1 MKNVIVVVI
10 LIAIVSLVIYYLIRE
25 KKKGAVCIGCPYS
38 GHCLGGS
45 CHSLDD
51 FDSSSIIK

>member
-1 MKNVIVVVI
+1 MKNVIAI
-10 LIAIVSLVIYYLIRE
+10 LILITITVSIVVYLLRE

-38 GHCLGGS
+38 GSCSGGS

-51 FDSSSIIK
+51 FDSSKIV

>member
-1 MKNVIVVVI
+1 MKNVIAI
-10 LIAIVSLVIYYLIRE
+10 LILAVITVSIVIYLIRE

-38 GHCLGGS
+38 GSCSGGS

-51 FDSSSIIK
+51 FDSSKIVK

>member
-1 MKNVIVVVI
+1 MKNVIAI
-10 LIAIVSLVIYYLIRE
+10 LILAVITVSIVIYLIRE

-38 GHCLGGS
+38 GSCSGGN

-51 FDSSSIIK
+51 FDSSKIVK

>member
-1 MKNVIVVVI
+1 MKNVIAI
-10 LIAIVSLVIYYLIRE
+10 LILITITVSIVVYLLRE

-38 GHCLGGS
+38 GSCSGGS

-51 FDSSSIIK
+51 FDSSKIVK